1 MNKKMKVI
9 LSVSI
14 LLNVLLLGIVIGGFS
29 KIHAD
34 RGFKSHRMEQRLTEV
49 LSVLPT
55 AKSEEFKQRIGQLIE
70 QRRANKSVVRNARK
84 NIMRVFEQEPFD
96 KKLYQQAV
104 SNLNNLHQKQM
115 ADRVGLMTDMAEYL
129 SPSERKQLARLIM
142 KQGRR
147 NNRVK

>member
-49 LSVLPT
+49 LSVLPA
-55 AKSEEFKQRIGQLIE
+55 AKSEEFKLRISQLIE
-70 QRRANKSVVRNARK
+70 QRRSNKSIVKNARK
-84 NIMRVFEQEPFD
+84 NIMKAFEQEPFD
-96 KKLYQQAV
+96 KLLYQQAA
-104 SNLNNLHQKQM
+104 SRLNEFRQKQV
-115 ADRVGLMTDMAEYL
+115 ADRMSLMIEMAEYL
-129 SPSERKQLARLIM
+129 SPSERKKLSRLIM
-142 KQGRR
+142 RQGRR
-147 NNRVK
+147 K

>member
-55 AKSEEFKQRIGQLIE
+55 AKSEEFKQRISQLIE
-70 QRRANKSVVRNARK
+70 QRRSNKSIVKNARK
-84 NIMRVFEQEPFD
+84 NIMKAFEQEPFD
-96 KKLYQQAV
+96 KLLYLQAA
-104 SNLNNLHQKQM
+104 SRLNEFRQKQV
-115 ADRVGLMTDMAEYL
+115 ADRMSLMIDMAEYL
-129 SPSERKQLARLIM
+129 SPSERKKLSRLIM
-142 KQGRR
+142 RQGRR
-147 NNRVK
+147 K